1 MTVHRTSPRAAVRRL
16 AAARLISITG
26 GAAAYTALMFTV
38 YQSTRSPA
46 WLSAALVLTFGVS
59 GLLAPI
65 AGAIGD
71 RFDRRRVMIV
81 SDVAGVAAFAAM
93 AFAGD
98 PGWLLAFAFV
108 SAVVETPFW
117 MASAAAIPNMV
128 EPSELSWANSLISL
142 GRNAGIMVG
151 PAIGGALVAAIGPTW
166 VFGLNAMT
174 FAVSA
179 ILVWTVRAPF
189 EGERS
194 DATEHR
200 GLRAGFV
207 FIARDRVLRT
217 LVLAWTGLVFGFGL
231 VMVAD
236 VPLVEHFH
244 AGSIGY
250 GLLITFWGAG
260 SVVGSLAGRYLNEDR
275 EPRALFLGTAL
286 IAVTTAA
293 IAVSPWFAPILVI
306 AMLSGVGDAIVLVA
320 EQGIQ
325 QRRTPDAVR
334 SRVIAA
340 SEGLT
345 SIAFVLGFAVAGAV
359 LRAVGPQNVY
369 AIGGVTAAIGALVL
383 LPILR
388 RGSEREAVE
397 LDVAT
402 NEDAEAASAPAMEL
416 T

>member
-38 YQSTRSPA
+38 YEQTRSPA
-46 WLSAALVLTFGVS
+46 WLSATLVLTFGVS
-59 GLLAPI
+59 GFLAPV

-71 RFDRRRVMIV
+71 RFDRRRVMIL

-151 PAIGGALVAAIGPTW
+151 PAIGGALVAATGPTW

-306 AMLSGVGDAIVLVA
+306 ALLSGMGDAIVLVA

-334 SRVIAA
+334 SRVIAT

-345 SIAFVLGFAVAGAV
+345 SIAFILGFAAAGVV
-359 LRAVGPQNVY
+359 LRAVGPRNVY
-369 AIGGVTAAIGALVL
+369 AIGGLTAAIGALVL

-388 RGSEREAVE
+388 RGSEREAAE

-402 NEDAEAASAPAMEL
+402 AEGAEAASAPVMEV

>member
-1 MTVHRTSPRAAVRRL
+1 MTLHRTSPRAAVRRL

-38 YQSTRSPA
+38 YERTRSPA
-46 WLSAALVLTFGVS
+46 WLSVALLLTFGVN
-59 GLLAPI
+59 GFVAPL

-81 SDVAGVAAFAAM
+81 SDLAGVAAFAAM

-98 PGWLLAFAFV
+98 PGWLLALAFV

-128 EPSELSWANSLISL
+128 EPSELSWANGLVSL
-142 GRNAGIMVG
+142 GRNAGVMVG
-151 PAIGGALVAAIGPTW
+151 PAIGGVLVAAIGPAW
-166 VFGLNAMT
+166 VFGLNAVT

-179 ILVWTVRAPF
+179 VLVWTIRAPF
-189 EGERS
+189 AGDRS
-194 DATEHR
+194 DASEHR

-217 LVLAWTGLVFGFGL
+217 LVLAWTGLVFGLGL

-260 SVVGSLAGRYLNEDR
+260 SVVGSFAGRYLNEDR
-275 EPRALFLGTAL
+275 EPRALFLGMAL
-286 IAVTTAA
+286 VAVTTAA
-293 IAVSPWFAPILVI
+293 IAVSPWFWPVLVV
-306 AMLSGVGDAIVLVA
+306 ALLSGVGDATVLVA

-345 SIAFVLGFAVAGAV
+345 SITFVLGLAAAGAV

-369 AIGGVTAAIGALVL
+369 AIGGVTAAIGAVVL

-402 NEDAEAASAPAMEL
+402 TEHAEAMSASAVEL

>member
-1 MTVHRTSPRAAVRRL
+1 MTVHRTSPKAAVRRL
-16 AAARLISITG
+16 STARLISITG
-26 GAAAYTALMFTV
+26 SAAAYTALMVTV
-38 YQSTRSPA
+38 YERTRSPA
-46 WLSAALVLTFGVS
+46 WLSATLVLTFGVN
-59 GLLAPI
+59 GFVAPI

-81 SDVAGVAAFAAM
+81 SDLAGVAAFAAM
-93 AFAGD
+93 AFAGE
-98 PGWLLAFAFV
+98 PAWLLALAFV
-108 SAVVETPFW
+108 SAVVEAPFW

-128 EPSELSWANSLISL
+128 EPSELSWANGLISL

-151 PAIGGALVAAIGPTW
+151 PAIGGVLVATIGPAW
-166 VFGLNAMT
+166 VFGLNAVT

-179 ILVWTVRAPF
+179 VLVWTVRAPF

-260 SVVGSLAGRYLNEDR
+260 SVVGSFAGRYLNEDR

-293 IAVSPWFAPILVI
+293 IAVSPWFGLILVV
-306 AMLSGVGDAIVLVA
+306 ALLSGVGDAIVLVA

-345 SIAFVLGFAVAGAV
+345 SIAFVLGFAAAGVV
-359 LRAVGPQNVY
+359 LQAVGPQNVY
-369 AIGGVTAAIGALVL
+369 AIGGLTAAIGALVL

-388 RGSEREAVE
+388 RGTEGEAVE
-397 LDVAT
+397 LDAATAEVAESVT
-402 NEDAEAASAPAMEL
+402 GPAMEL

>member
-1 MTVHRTSPRAAVRRL
+1 MTVHRTSPKAAVRRL
-16 AAARLISITG
+16 STARLISITG
-26 GAAAYTALMFTV
+26 SAAAYTALMVTV
-38 YQSTRSPA
+38 YERTRSPA
-46 WLSAALVLTFGVS
+46 WLSATLVLTFGVN
-59 GLLAPI
+59 GFVAPI

-81 SDVAGVAAFAAM
+81 SDLAGVAAFAAM

-98 PGWLLAFAFV
+98 PAWLLALAFV
-108 SAVVETPFW
+108 SAVVEAPFW

-128 EPSELSWANSLISL
+128 EPSELSWANGLISL

-151 PAIGGALVAAIGPTW
+151 PAIGGVLVATIGPAW
-166 VFGLNAMT
+166 VFGLNAVT
-174 FAVSA
+174 FAASA
-179 ILVWTVRAPF
+179 VLVWTVRAPF

-260 SVVGSLAGRYLNEDR
+260 SVVGSFAGRYLNEDR

-293 IAVSPWFAPILVI
+293 IAVSPWFGLILVV
-306 AMLSGVGDAIVLVA
+306 ALLSGVGDAIVLVA

-345 SIAFVLGFAVAGAV
+345 SIAFVLGFAAAGVV
-359 LRAVGPQNVY
+359 LQAVGPQNVY
-369 AIGGVTAAIGALVL
+369 AIGGLTAAIGALVL

-388 RGSEREAVE
+388 RGTEGEAVE
-397 LDVAT
+397 LDAATAEVAESVT
-402 NEDAEAASAPAMEL
+402 GPAMEL

>member
-38 YQSTRSPA
+38 YQRTRSPA
-46 WLSAALVLTFGVS
+46 WLSATLVLTFGVS
-59 GLLAPI
+59 GFLAPI

-200 GLRAGFV
+200 GFRAGFV

-260 SVVGSLAGRYLNEDR
+260 SVAA
-275 EPRALFLGTAL
+275 PR
-286 IAVTTAA
+286 
-293 IAVSPWFAPILVI
+293 
-306 AMLSGVGDAIVLVA
+306 
-320 EQGIQ
+320 
-325 QRRTPDAVR
+325 RH
-334 SRVIAA
+334 AA
-340 SEGLT
+340 SRPGSPRSWSSHCSRGWGT
-345 SIAFVLGFAVAGAV
+345 PSCWWPN
-359 LRAVGPQNVY
+359 RASNSG
-369 AIGGVTAAIGALVL
+369 
-383 LPILR
+383 
-388 RGSEREAVE
+388 ER
-397 LDVAT
+397 
-402 NEDAEAASAPAMEL
+402 
-416 T
+416 

>member
-1 MTVHRTSPRAAVRRL
+1 MTVHRTSPKAAVRRL
-16 AAARLISITG
+16 STARLISITG
-26 GAAAYTALMFTV
+26 SAAAYTALMVTV
-38 YQSTRSPA
+38 YERTRSPA
-46 WLSAALVLTFGVS
+46 WLSATLVLTFGVN
-59 GLLAPI
+59 GFVAPI

-81 SDVAGVAAFAAM
+81 SDLAGVAAFAAM
-93 AFAGD
+93 AFAGE
-98 PGWLLAFAFV
+98 PAWLLALAFV
-108 SAVVETPFW
+108 SAVVEAPFW

-128 EPSELSWANSLISL
+128 EPSELSWANGLISL

-151 PAIGGALVAAIGPTW
+151 PAIGGVLVATIGPAW
-166 VFGLNAMT
+166 VFGLNAVT

-179 ILVWTVRAPF
+179 VLVWTVRAPF

-260 SVVGSLAGRYLNEDR
+260 SVVGSFAGRYLNEDR

-293 IAVSPWFAPILVI
+293 IAVSPWFGLILVV
-306 AMLSGVGDAIVLVA
+306 ALLSGVGDAIVLVA

-345 SIAFVLGFAVAGAV
+345 SIAFVLGFAAAGVV
-359 LRAVGPQNVY
+359 LRAVGPRNVY
-369 AIGGVTAAIGALVL
+369 AIGGLTAAIGALVL

-388 RGSEREAVE
+388 RGTEGEAVE
-397 LDVAT
+397 LDAATAEVAESVT
-402 NEDAEAASAPAMEL
+402 GPAMEL

>member
-1 MTVHRTSPRAAVRRL
+1 MSVHRTSPKAAVRRL
-16 AAARLISITG
+16 ATARLISITG

-38 YQSTRSPA
+38 YERTRSPA
-46 WLSAALVLTFGVS
+46 WLSATLVLTFGVT

-81 SDVAGVAAFAAM
+81 SDLAGVAAFAGM

-98 PGWLLAFAFV
+98 PGWLLALAFI

-128 EPSELSWANSLISL
+128 EPSDLSWANSLISL

-151 PAIGGALVAAIGPTW
+151 PAIGGVLVAAIGPAW

-179 ILVWTVRAPF
+179 VLVWTVRAPF

-260 SVVGSLAGRYLNEDR
+260 SVVGSFAGRFLNEDR

-293 IAVSPWFAPILVI
+293 IAVSPWFGPILVI
-306 AMLSGVGDAIVLVA
+306 ALLSGVGDAIVLVA

-345 SIAFVLGFAVAGAV
+345 SIAFVMGFAAAGVV
-359 LRAVGPQNVY
+359 LRTVGPQNVY
-369 AIGGVTAAIGALVL
+369 AIGGLTGAIGALVL

-388 RGSEREAVE
+388 RGSVREAVE

-402 NEDAEAASAPAMEL
+402 AEDAEAVTAPAVEL

>member
-38 YQSTRSPA
+38 YERTRSPA
-46 WLSAALVLTFGVS
+46 WLSATLVLTFGVN
-59 GLLAPI
+59 GFLAPI

-128 EPSELSWANSLISL
+128 EPSELSWANSLVSL

-151 PAIGGALVAAIGPTW
+151 PAIGGVLVAAIGPAW

-194 DATEHR
+194 DATEYR

-250 GLLITFWGAG
+250 GLLITFWGGG

-275 EPRALFLGTAL
+275 EPMALFLGTAL

-306 AMLSGVGDAIVLVA
+306 ALLSGVGDAIVLVA

-345 SIAFVLGFAVAGAV
+345 SIAFVLGFAAAGVV
-359 LRAVGPQNVY
+359 LHAVGPRNIY
-369 AIGGVTAAIGALVL
+369 AIGGLTAAIGALVL

-402 NEDAEAASAPAMEL
+402 AEDAEAASAPAMDL

>member
-1 MTVHRTSPRAAVRRL
+1 MTVHRSSPRAAVRRL

-38 YQSTRSPA
+38 YEQTRSPA
-46 WLSAALVLTFGVS
+46 WLSATLVLTFGVS
-59 GLLAPI
+59 GFLAPV

-71 RFDRRRVMIV
+71 RFDRRRVMIL

-166 VFGLNAMT
+166 VFGLNAIT

-189 EGERS
+189 EGQRS

-306 AMLSGVGDAIVLVA
+306 ALLSGVGDAIVLVA

-334 SRVIAA
+334 SRVIAT

-345 SIAFVLGFAVAGAV
+345 SIAFILGFAAAGVV
-359 LRAVGPQNVY
+359 LRAVGPRNVY
-369 AIGGVTAAIGALVL
+369 AIGGLTAAIGALVL

-397 LDVAT
+397 LDVGTA
-402 NEDAEAASAPAMEL
+402 EDAEAASAPAMEL

>member
-1 MTVHRTSPRAAVRRL
+1 MTVHRTSPKAAVRRL
-16 AAARLISITG
+16 STARLISITG
-26 GAAAYTALMFTV
+26 SAAAFTALMVTV
-38 YQSTRSPA
+38 YERTRSPA
-46 WLSAALVLTFGVS
+46 WLSATLVLTFGVS
-59 GLLAPI
+59 GFMAPI

-81 SDVAGVAAFAAM
+81 SDLAGVAAFAAM
-93 AFAGD
+93 AFAGE
-98 PGWLLAFAFV
+98 PAWLLALAFV
-108 SAVVETPFW
+108 SAVVEAPFW

-128 EPSELSWANSLISL
+128 EPSELSWANGLISL
-142 GRNAGIMVG
+142 GRNAGVMVG
-151 PAIGGALVAAIGPTW
+151 PAIGGVLVAAIGPAW
-166 VFGLNAMT
+166 VFGLNAIT

-179 ILVWTVRAPF
+179 VLVWSVRAPF

-260 SVVGSLAGRYLNEDR
+260 SVVGSFAGRYLNEDR

-293 IAVSPWFAPILVI
+293 IAVSPWFGLILVV
-306 AMLSGVGDAIVLVA
+306 ALLSGVGDAIVLVA

-345 SIAFVLGFAVAGAV
+345 SIAFVLGFAAAGVV
-359 LRAVGPQNVY
+359 LQAVGPQNVY
-369 AIGGVTAAIGALVL
+369 AIGGLTAAIGALVL

-388 RGSEREAVE
+388 RGTEGEAVE
-397 LDVAT
+397 LDAATAEVAESVT
-402 NEDAEAASAPAMEL
+402 GPAMEL

>member
-1 MTVHRTSPRAAVRRL
+1 MTVHRTSPKAAVRRL
-16 AAARLISITG
+16 STARLISITG
-26 GAAAYTALMFTV
+26 SAAAYTALMVTV
-38 YQSTRSPA
+38 YERTRSPA
-46 WLSAALVLTFGVS
+46 WLSATLVLTFGVN
-59 GLLAPI
+59 GFVAPI

-81 SDVAGVAAFAAM
+81 SDLAGVAAFAAM

-98 PGWLLAFAFV
+98 PAWLLALAFV
-108 SAVVETPFW
+108 SAVVEAPFW

-128 EPSELSWANSLISL
+128 EPSELSWANGLISL

-151 PAIGGALVAAIGPTW
+151 PAIGGVLVATIGPAW
-166 VFGLNAMT
+166 VFGLNAVT
-174 FAVSA
+174 FAGSA
-179 ILVWTVRAPF
+179 VLVWTVRAPF

-260 SVVGSLAGRYLNEDR
+260 SVVGSFAGRYLNEDR

-293 IAVSPWFAPILVI
+293 IAVSPWFGLILVV
-306 AMLSGVGDAIVLVA
+306 ALLSGVGDAIVLVA

-345 SIAFVLGFAVAGAV
+345 SIAFVLGFAAAGVV
-359 LRAVGPQNVY
+359 LQAVGPQNVY
-369 AIGGVTAAIGALVL
+369 AIGGLTAAIGALVL

-388 RGSEREAVE
+388 RGTEREAVE
-397 LDVAT
+397 LDAATAEVAESVT
-402 NEDAEAASAPAMEL
+402 APAMEL

>member
-16 AAARLISITG
+16 ATARLISITG

-38 YQSTRSPA
+38 YERTRSPA

-59 GLLAPI
+59 GFLAPI

-71 RFDRRRVMIV
+71 RFDRRRVMIL

-98 PGWLLAFAFV
+98 PGWLLALAFV

-128 EPSELSWANSLISL
+128 EPSELSWANSLVSV

-151 PAIGGALVAAIGPTW
+151 PAIGGVLVAAIGPAW

-275 EPRALFLGTAL
+275 EPGALFLGTAV

-306 AMLSGVGDAIVLVA
+306 ALLSGVGDAIVLVA

-345 SIAFVLGFAVAGAV
+345 SIAFVLGFAAAGAV
-359 LRAVGPQNVY
+359 LRAVGPRNVY
-369 AIGGVTAAIGALVL
+369 AIGGLTAAIGALVL

-388 RGSEREAVE
+388 RRSDREAIQ

-402 NEDAEAASAPAMEL
+402 DEDAEAASAPAMEL

>member
-1 MTVHRTSPRAAVRRL
+1 MTVHRTSSRAAVRRL

-38 YQSTRSPA
+38 YEQTRSPA
-46 WLSAALVLTFGVS
+46 WLSATLVLTFGVS
-59 GLLAPI
+59 GFLAPI

-81 SDVAGVAAFAAM
+81 SDMAGVAAFAAM
-93 AFAGD
+93 AFAAD

-108 SAVVETPFW
+108 SAVAETPFW

-250 GLLITFWGAG
+250 GVLITFWGAG

-306 AMLSGVGDAIVLVA
+306 ALLSGMGDAIVLVA

-334 SRVIAA
+334 SRVIAT

-345 SIAFVLGFAVAGAV
+345 SIAFVLGFAAAGVV
-359 LRAVGPQNVY
+359 LRAVGPRNVY
-369 AIGGVTAAIGALVL
+369 AIGGLTAAIGALVL

-397 LDVAT
+397 LDVGTA
-402 NEDAEAASAPAMEL
+402 EDAEAASAPAMEL

>member
-38 YQSTRSPA
+38 YEQTRSPA
-46 WLSAALVLTFGVS
+46 WLSATLVLTFGVS
-59 GLLAPI
+59 GFLAPV

-71 RFDRRRVMIV
+71 RFDRRRVMIL

-306 AMLSGVGDAIVLVA
+306 ALLSGMGDAIVLVA

-334 SRVIAA
+334 SRVIAT

-345 SIAFVLGFAVAGAV
+345 SIAFILGFAAAGVV
-359 LRAVGPQNVY
+359 LRAVGPRNVY
-369 AIGGVTAAIGALVL
+369 AIGGLTAAIGALVL

-388 RGSEREAVE
+388 RGSEREAAE

-402 NEDAEAASAPAMEL
+402 AEGAEAASAPVMEV